1 MVLESGGVHGNPV
14 SLLTLQRSAQHQ
26 QSQSWFAGD
35 VPDV

>member
-26 QSQSWFAGD
+26 QPQGRIAGD
-35 VPDV
+35 VSDV